1 MHRFHSSM
9 IPWQIYC
16 PAVAN
21 TLKVF
26 KSRKVASPSDV
37 SQSYPI
43 WAISDILIPS
53 RYAAIL
59 HFYSFIF
66 QDNEQS
72 CACNKISL
80 ALPASDSFI
89 KMIRE
94 NTLGGRLCS
103 HKCEHKVLKLSGLT
117 FNYYWTHLCTLRN
130 LESFGNCQAQVLIGS
145 PKQNPPTLSQ
155 NSVYQREG
163 LGPRLTN
170 IRHRFSYFP
179 FYPTSR

>member
-80 ALPASDSFI
+80 WHCQRQIHLSKWSEKIHLVDDYVLISVNTKFLNFLDWLLI
-89 KMIRE
+89 
-94 NTLGGRLCS
+94 TLGRIYAPFRIL
-103 HKCEHKVLKLSGLT
+103 KVSGIVKPESI
-117 FNYYWTHLCTLRN
+117 
-130 LESFGNCQAQVLIGS
+130 LEVPNKIYQHS
-145 PKQNPPTLSQ
+145 PK
-155 NSVYQREG
+155 
-163 LGPRLTN
+163 
-170 IRHRFSYFP
+170 I
-179 FYPTSR
+179 

>member
-72 CACNKISL
+72 CACSKISV
-80 ALPASDSFI
+80 ALPASDSLI

-94 NTLGGRLCS
+94 NTLGGRWCEECS
-103 HKCEHKVLKLSGLT
+103 HKCEQKVLKLSGLT
-117 FNYYWTHLCTLRN
+117 FNYSWTHLCTLQN
-130 LESFGNCQAQVLIGS
+130 LESFRNCQAQVLIGS
-145 PKQNPPTLSQ
+145 PKLNPPTLFQ
-155 NSVYQREG
+155 NVVYLREG
-163 LGPRLTN
+163 PGRA
-170 IRHRFSYFP
+170 
-179 FYPTSR
+179 